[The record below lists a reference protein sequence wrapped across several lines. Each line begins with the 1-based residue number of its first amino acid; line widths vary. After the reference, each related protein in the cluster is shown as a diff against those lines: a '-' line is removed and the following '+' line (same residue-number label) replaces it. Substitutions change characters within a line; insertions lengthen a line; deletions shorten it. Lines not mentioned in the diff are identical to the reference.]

1 MTTKFQIVFDC
12 ADPSRMAH
20 FWADALGYQIAPP
33 PAGFATWRSFWL
45 SKGVPEKGAG
55 DGDDRITDPSGT
67 GPAIWFQQVSEGKA
81 VKNRVHLDLN
91 ASGGFAVPI
100 PMETRKGRIDLEA
113 ERLVA
118 IGATVLGA
126 LEEPGVDLYAMAMED
141 PEGNEFDIN

>member
-12 ADPSRMAH
+12 ADPNRLAH

-33 PAGFATWRSFWL
+33 PAGFTTWRAFWI
-45 SKGVPEKGAG
+45 SKGVPEKEAG
-55 DGDDRITDPSGT
+55 DGDDRITDPGGA

-81 VKNRVHLDLN
+81 VKNRVHLDLKV
-91 ASGGFAVPI
+91 SGGYAA
-100 PMETRKGRIDLEA
+100 PMETRKKRIDVEA
-113 ERLVA
+113 ERLAA

-126 LEEPGVDLYAMAMED
+126 LEEPGVDHYAMAMQD